1 MEQPP
6 EHHPAKRLGLENF
19 ARGRG
24 LVTLE
29 RAIDGIKIVIVL
41 PLSLKQSVDR
51 APSLYGCKYN
61 FAVREYNFAVRKY
74 NFAVRKYN
82 FAVSKYNFGVAAV
95 EEPGHVPPASPQQLL
110 HAVAEEP
117 GTRQHFY
124 K

>member
-1 MEQPP
+1 MSEN
-6 EHHPAKRLGLENF
+6 KRLGLENF

-29 RAIDGIKIVIVL
+29 RAIDGIEIVIVL

-61 FAVREYNFAVRKY
+61 FAVREY